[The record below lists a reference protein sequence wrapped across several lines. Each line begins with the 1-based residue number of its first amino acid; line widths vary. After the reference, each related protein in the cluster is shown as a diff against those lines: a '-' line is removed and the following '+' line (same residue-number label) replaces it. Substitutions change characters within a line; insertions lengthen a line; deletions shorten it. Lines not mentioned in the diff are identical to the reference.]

1 MLLVSRVENADMFAL
16 YFLSKPS
23 SIYDKDNPDWAPSQ
37 KLGYDCN
44 KVKESSQERYN
55 RAQERVEK
63 RRRSEGAIAL
73 LELSKATMEETMDT
87 GVTVEELNC
96 KACQTDITSGYFT
109 ELIENEEKLKKE
121 NAALKEQLKQNS
133 LSEDSFEEDDDEVL
147 FYNYVKDL
155 SQSKG
160 VLSSFQKFLMNLSG
174 RDLGYRFGGISDS
187 TVSRTFLH
195 VVDVLY
201 QRLKPLIIWPN
212 RDVLR
217 KTLPMDFR
225 KYCPNCVVIIDCF
238 EIFLDRPLNPLAR
251 AQTFSSYKHHNT
263 VKYLIGITPQGT
275 VSFIS
280 EGWGGR
286 VSDKHLTENSG
297 LLDHLTPGDV
307 ILADRGFDIQE
318 SVGLFCSTIKI
329 PAFTKGKKQLS
340 GIEVEQT
347 RRIAN
352 VRIHVERVIGNIRK
366 RYSILGATQPIDFV
380 TVRNGD
386 VTTLDKIVTVCCVLV
401 NICDSVVPFK

>member
-16 YFLSKPS
+16 YFLGKPS

-73 LELSKATMEETMDT
+73 MELSKTAMEETMDA

-96 KACQTDITSGYFT
+96 KACQTDITSEYFT
-109 ELIENEEKLKKE
+109 ELIQNEETLKKE
-121 NAALKEQLKQNS
+121 NAALKEQQ
-133 LSEDSFEEDDDEVL
+133 
-147 FYNYVKDL
+147 
-155 SQSKG
+155 
-160 VLSSFQKFLMNLSG
+160 
-174 RDLGYRFGGISDS
+174 
-187 TVSRTFLH
+187 
-195 VVDVLY
+195 
-201 QRLKPLIIWPN
+201 
-212 RDVLR
+212 
-217 KTLPMDFR
+217 
-225 KYCPNCVVIIDCF
+225 
-238 EIFLDRPLNPLAR
+238 
-251 AQTFSSYKHHNT
+251 QTFSSYKHHNT

-366 RYSILGATQPIDFV
+366 KYSILGATQPIDFV

-386 VTTLDKIVTVCCVLV
+386 VTTLDKIVTICCTLV
-401 NICDSVVPFK
+401 NICDSVVPFE

>member
-1 MLLVSRVENADMFAL
+1 MVNFCAVYGCSNR
-16 YFLSKPS
+16 
-23 SIYDKDNPDWAPSQ
+23 SQ
-37 KLGYDCN
+37 KLGHDCN

-63 RRRSEGAIAL
+63 RRGSEGAIAL
-73 LELSKATMEETMDT
+73 MELSKATMEETVDA

-96 KACQTDITSGYFT
+96 KACQTDITSEYFT
-109 ELIENEEKLKKE
+109 EMKKE

-133 LSEDSFEEDDDEVL
+133 LSQDSFEEDNDKVL
-147 FYNYVKDL
+147 FYTGLPNWTLVKCIFNFVKDL
-155 SQSKG
+155 LQSKG
-160 VLSSFQKFLMNLSG
+160 VLSPFQKYLMTMIRLRLNLSG

-195 VVDVLY
+195 VVDALH
-201 QRLKPLIIWPN
+201 QRLKPLIIWPD
-212 RDVLR
+212 RDVLH

-263 VKYLIGITPQGT
+263 VKYMIGITPQGT

-286 VSDKHLTENSG
+286 VSDKRLTENSG
-297 LLDHLTPGDV
+297 LLDHLTPGDGALTFIISWIV
-307 ILADRGFDIQE
+307 
-318 SVGLFCSTIKI
+318 LFYYQDTS
-329 PAFTKGKKQLS
+329 
-340 GIEVEQT
+340 
-347 RRIAN
+347 
-352 VRIHVERVIGNIRK
+352 IHQG
-366 RYSILGATQPIDFV
+366 
-380 TVRNGD
+380 
-386 VTTLDKIVTVCCVLV
+386 
-401 NICDSVVPFK
+401 